1 MALGSAFVDIDLHG
15 YTADQAAVKLDSVL
29 RKVNVNSTYQIRVI
43 HGYHGGT
50 AIRDMV
56 LRRYRNHPKVRRI
69 IPGENPGITV
79 LVIKELY

>member
-1 MALGSAFVDIDLHG
+1 MSSAFVEVDLHG
-15 YTADQAAVKLDSVL
+15 YTADQAAVKLDSIL
-29 RKVNVNSTYQIRVI
+29 EKVNTSSTYQVRVI
-43 HGYHGGT
+43 HGFHSGT

-56 LRRYRNHPKVRRI
+56 SRRYRSHPKVKRI

>member
-1 MALGSAFVDIDLHG
+1 MSSAFVEVDLHG

-29 RKVNVNSTYQIRVI
+29 QKVNTNSTYQVRVI
-43 HGYHGGT
+43 HGFHGGT

-56 LRRYRNHPKVRRI
+56 SRRYRSHPKVKRI